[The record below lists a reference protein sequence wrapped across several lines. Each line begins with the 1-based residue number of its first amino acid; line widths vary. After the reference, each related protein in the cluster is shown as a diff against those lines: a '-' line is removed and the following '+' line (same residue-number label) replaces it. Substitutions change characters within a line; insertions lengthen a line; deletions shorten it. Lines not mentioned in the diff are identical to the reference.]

1 MREILF
7 RGKRVDNGEWE
18 YGQLKSIHN
27 GGKNYETAYYI
38 LNIYG
43 ESRLAKDA
51 IDPNTIG
58 QFTGLCDKNGKK
70 IFEGDIVKYE
80 DDSGYPSYE
89 TFTNVGEIVYE
100 GNAFWVSERNRVE
113 MGDLVDY
120 SNNTMECEVVGNIY
134 DNPELLEENDG

>member
-18 YGQLKSIHN
+18 YGQLKSIHK

-70 IFEGDIVKYE
+70 IFEGDIVKMDGWWYAA
-80 DDSGYPSYE
+80 GPA
-89 TFTNVGEIVYE
+89 G
-100 GNAFWVSERNRVE
+100 
-113 MGDLVDY
+113 Y
-120 SNNTMECEVVGNIY
+120 SNNLTVVLYDEEYCGFTPMCDYDCDCGVYHPANECEVIGNIY
-134 DNPELLEENDG
+134 DNPELLEGV